1 MLGFSSLRLNLRL
14 LQGVPLPESVS
25 VDFLKIALYNSESFE
40 LSMSIEE
47 SFSISGVSVNQ

>member
-14 LQGVPLPESVS
+14 LQGVPLPEASS
-25 VDFLKIALYNSESFE
+25 FLKISANNLEPSELF
-40 LSMSIEE
+40 MSIEE